1 MDQDKGDKGEDPRDC
16 ARDVLSGDRWTTF
29 MGWALKTVIA
39 LIAIGAAAASIPY
52 WERADFP
59 VTSLIIYVA
68 GMVFIAMPL
77 CLYYESLLKAHED
90 SRVPHPS

>member
-1 MDQDKGDKGEDPRDC
+1 MDHDGDKGGKGEGPRIEC
-16 ARDVLSGDRWTTF
+16 AGDRWTLF

-39 LIAIGAAAASIPY
+39 LIAVGAAAASVPY

-59 VTSLIIYVA
+59 VTSLVIYVA

-77 CLYYESLLKAHED
+77 CLYYEALLRTRQDHATQA
-90 SRVPHPS
+90 

>member
-1 MDQDKGDKGEDPRDC
+1 MDHDGDKGDTGADPQVACR
-16 ARDVLSGDRWTTF
+16 SDRWTTF

-39 LIAIGAAAASIPY
+39 LIALGAAVASIPY

-59 VTSLIIYVA
+59 VTSLVIYVA

-77 CLYYESLLKAHED
+77 CLYYEALLKAHRDETA
-90 SRVPHPS
+90 RA

>member
-1 MDQDKGDKGEDPRDC
+1 MDEDRDKGQDPRDC
-16 ARDVLSGDRWTTF
+16 ARDARTGDRWTTC

-39 LIAIGAAAASIPY
+39 LIAIGAAAAAIPH

-59 VTSLIIYVA
+59 LTSLIVYVA

-77 CLYYESLLKAHED
+77 CLYYESLLEAHRD
-90 SRVPHPS
+90 STVPHAS